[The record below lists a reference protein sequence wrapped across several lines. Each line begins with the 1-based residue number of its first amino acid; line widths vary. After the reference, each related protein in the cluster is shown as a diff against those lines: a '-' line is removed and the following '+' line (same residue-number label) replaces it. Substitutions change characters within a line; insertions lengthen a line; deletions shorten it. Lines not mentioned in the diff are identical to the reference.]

1 MIVFLP
7 PRKVAINHLCFP
19 SSSWGKLSR
28 DRPYQHCRHRWH
40 EQCTNAMGIER
51 EKKRRKFLANAILLE
66 LLRYIPR
73 APPLVLEG
81 LYKWRTGTERNVGNS
96 FASERNVWNC
106 FTSSCRPGVYGII
119 YRISLASVMSAS
131 CDCCWQAGWPLVGEL
146 ANFQCHPS
154 EEYVGFAP
162 HHILHTGFFPER
174 VRRTNRRNITSR
186 MK

>member
-1 MIVFLP
+1 
-7 PRKVAINHLCFP
+7 
-19 SSSWGKLSR
+19 
-28 DRPYQHCRHRWH
+28 
-40 EQCTNAMGIER
+40 MGIER
-51 EKKRRKFLANAILLE
+51 EKKKE
-66 LLRYIPR
+66 
-73 APPLVLEG
+73 
-81 LYKWRTGTERNVGNS
+81 GNS
-96 FASERNVWNC
+96 LQMQSYLNC
-106 FTSSCRPGVYGII
+106 FDTFRERHRWSSRVCTSDGPGRNGTWAIHLHRKGMFGIALRPHAVQGWGAYGII